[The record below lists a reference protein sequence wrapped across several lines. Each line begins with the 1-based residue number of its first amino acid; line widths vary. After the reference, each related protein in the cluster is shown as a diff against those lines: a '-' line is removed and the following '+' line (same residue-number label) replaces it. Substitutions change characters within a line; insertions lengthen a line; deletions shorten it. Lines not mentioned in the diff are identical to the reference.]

1 MTQTGTVTA
10 SELRLRSTPTTNA
23 DNVVAALPRGTR
35 LEILEDRGDW
45 LRVAAKGRTG
55 FVSAHFV
62 AKDEERPEADD
73 QTSTPSS
80 QPPPTPAQPAAAS
93 QAATTSGQPSPASG
107 QPAAAQTSPGG
118 PPPAAAPLPLKDGPD
133 PAPGSCKFVGD
144 KAVTPDGIVFGKRF
158 KLGIF
163 NFGQTSIGQ
172 FVAAHRELF
181 PDVAPSRLRVM
192 EAVSSN
198 EGKLEAIN
206 TWDSAFLTFGCF
218 QWTVGTDVGDGELP
232 AMIDRLKQRSPQVFQ
247 KYFGRFG
254 LDVQLSPARPN
265 TLRRGFFT
273 LNGAA
278 LKTPQQKE
286 KLRTLDWAYRF
297 WLSGQD
303 DTVRLAEVEH
313 AMDRVDL
320 FFRCPECLI
329 NTRFVG
335 DYVSSEYGVAL
346 LLDQHVNR
354 PAHVPGTLA
363 RAVSALVAQLGAD
376 APQGWQ
382 DAQEQQL
389 LTLYLQKRA
398 QTSMT
403 DSDGRA
409 KKILDAVRA
418 GLASDKRGS
427 YEV

>member
-1 MTQTGTVTA
+1 MPQTGTVTA
-10 SELRLRSTPTTNA
+10 TELRLRSTPTTSAN
-23 DNVVAALPRGTR
+23 NVIAAFPRGTR
-35 LEILEDRGDW
+35 LQILEDRGDW
-45 LRVAAKGRTG
+45 LKVSAGGRTG
-55 FVSAHFV
+55 FVSEAFV
-62 AKDEERPEADD
+62 SKDAETPPADN
-73 QTSTPSS
+73 QSSTS
-80 QPPPTPAQPAAAS
+80 
-93 QAATTSGQPSPASG
+93 SGQPSSTTG
-107 QPAAAQTSPGG
+107 QPAGGSQPATGSSQPATGAQGTSGGQQTSP
-118 PPPAAAPLPLKDGPD
+118 AAPLRAGPD

-144 KAVTPDGIVFGKRF
+144 KAVTPDGKVFGKKF

-218 QWTVGTDVGDGELP
+218 QWTVGTDSGDGELP
-232 AMIDRLKQRSPQVFQ
+232 PMIDRLKQKSPQVFR
-247 KYFGRFG
+247 KYFGQFG
-254 LDVQLSPARPN
+254 LDVQLSPGKPN
-265 TLRRGFFT
+265 TVRRGFFT
-273 LNGAA
+273 LNGTA
-278 LKTPQQKE
+278 LKTPQQKQQ
-286 KLRTLDWAYRF
+286 LRSLDWAYRF

-320 FFRCPECLI
+320 FFRCPECLV

-354 PAHVPGTLA
+354 PGHVPGTLA
-363 RAVSALVAQLGAD
+363 RAVSTLVGQLGAD

-382 DAQEQQL
+382 DAQEQKL

-427 YEV
+427 YEI

>member
-1 MTQTGTVTA
+1 MPQTGTVTA
-10 SELRLRSTPTTNA
+10 SELRLRSTPTSSVSN
-23 DNVVAALPRGTR
+23 NIIAALPRGTR
-35 LEILEDRGDW
+35 LQILEDQGDW
-45 LRVAAKGRTG
+45 LKVTANGRTG
-55 FVSAHFV
+55 FVSEAFV
-62 AKDEERPEADD
+62 SKDVETPPANGQDSSAGT
-73 QTSTPSS
+73 QPATAQPSS
-80 QPPPTPAQPAAAS
+80 GGQQPAASAS
-93 QAATTSGQPSPASG
+93 Q
-107 QPAAAQTSPGG
+107 
-118 PPPAAAPLPLKDGPD
+118 PLKAGPA
-133 PAPGSCKFVGD
+133 PAPGSCKFVGNN
-144 KAVTPDGIVFGKRF
+144 AVTPDGRVFGKKF

-172 FVAAHRELF
+172 FVAAHRDLF
-181 PDVAPSRLRVM
+181 PNVSPSRLRVM

-218 QWTVGTDVGDGELP
+218 QWTVGSGGGDGELP
-232 AMIDRLKQRSPQVFQ
+232 AMIDRLKQKSPQVFQ
-247 KYFGRFG
+247 KYFGQFG
-254 LDVQLSPARPN
+254 LDVQLSPGRPN

-273 LNGAA
+273 LKGTP

-286 KLRTLDWAYRF
+286 QLRALDWAYRF
-297 WLSGQD
+297 WLSGHD
-303 DTVRLAEVEH
+303 DTVRLAEIEH

-354 PAHVPGTLA
+354 PGHVPGTLA
-363 RAVSALVAQLGAD
+363 RAVSTLVGQLGSD
-376 APQGWQ
+376 APQTWQ
-382 DAQEQQL
+382 DAQEQKL

-398 QTSMT
+398 ETNMT
-403 DSDGRA
+403 DSDARA
-409 KKILDAVRA
+409 RKILDAVRA

-427 YEV
+427 YQV